1 MTTSAGMG
9 EVKAFAPATVSN
21 LGPGFDVLGVAMR
34 QPGDTVVARVGTGP
48 GVRLVRIAGDGGKLA
63 RDPEANTAAI
73 AASAVLRRAGLKV
86 GIDLELEKGL
96 PIGSGLGS
104 SAASAVA
111 AAFAV
116 NVLVGSPLRK
126 QQLIEPCLEAEASV
140 AGRHA
145 DNVAPCL
152 LGGLVLVRSVD
163 PIDVVRLPVPE
174 GLMIVVC
181 VPAFELATREARDAL
196 PAQVP
201 LSAMVR
207 NAANLSALVSA
218 LYGGD
223 IDLIG
228 RCIVDDVVTPARANL
243 IPGAAEVMQAAL
255 ARGALASSISGAGPT
270 VFALCHSLSSA
281 ARVGRSMQEAFA
293 HSGLEACVHVSPL
306 DCPGVRRP

>member
-1 MTTSAGMG
+1 MASTSLG

-21 LGPGFDVLGVAMR
+21 LGPGFDVLGLAIR
-34 QPGDTVVARVGTGP
+34 EPGDTVVARVGTGP
-48 GVRLVRIAGDGGKLA
+48 GVRIRRIEGDGGKLPQEA
-63 RDPEANTAAI
+63 DANTAGI
-73 AASAVLRRAGLKV
+73 AAAAVLRRAG
-86 GIDLELEKGL
+86 IDMGVELELHKGL

-111 AAFAV
+111 AAYAV
-116 NVLVGSPLRK
+116 NLLVGSPLRK
-126 QQLIEPCLEAEASV
+126 QQLIEPCLEAEAKV

-163 PIDVVRLPVPE
+163 PLDVVRLPVPE
-174 GLMIVVC
+174 GLTIVVC
-181 VPAFELATREARDAL
+181 VPAFELSTRKAREAL
-196 PAQVP
+196 PAEVP
-201 LSAMVR
+201 LQAMVR

-228 RCIVDDVVTPARANL
+228 RCIVDDVVTPARAAL
-243 IPGAAEVMQAAL
+243 IPGATDVMDGAMGA
-255 ARGALASSISGAGPT
+255 GALASSISGAGPT
-270 VFALCHSLSSA
+270 IFALCHSTSSA
-281 ARVGRSMQEAFA
+281 KRVGLVMQRAFA
-293 HSGLEACVHVSPL
+293 AAGLESKLHVSPL